1 VLVRNLKCSAFV
13 LVGLGL
19 AMAARASP
27 GSLIPAPQDLHTD
40 AGGFAMDGQ
49 VQVPGDMGA
58 ARMARVLL
66 APFRVSAGR
75 GERAIELSLV
85 PKKPGRSDEAYRL
98 SITPRRISIEASG
111 EAGLYYGVQTL
122 LQMIPDQ
129 CAKDCTIP
137 AASID
142 DWPRFRWRGLL
153 IDVARHFFDVAA
165 LERIIDSMAQYKLN
179 VLHLHLTDDTGWR
192 IEIPAYPKL
201 VDVGARGDI
210 DAPGEGPPRYYR
222 TRDIQELVNYAAQRQ
237 VTIVPEIELPGHGGA
252 AARSY
257 PEFYDGGGT
266 INPGKPES
274 LDFVRAVYTEVARL
288 FPSRYL
294 HFGGDEVDGARW
306 NALPEVTA
314 LKQRLGFSTTQQV
327 EAHFDAEVAGII
339 RSLGRI
345 PMAWDETV
353 SAGADPSVTVQWWRK
368 ARPDVR
374 DEAVHRGQD
383 IVLSP
388 VDQVYFDY
396 PQGLGEPGAPW
407 EGNDNGPTSLRKV
420 LQWQSIPAGYS
431 DADIQ
436 HVLGVEAA
444 VWTEFIRSEKYLQFM
459 LYPRLQAFA
468 ELAWN
473 AQAGRDPADFER
485 RLKPHL
491 DRMVARGVRVRR
503 GPEDAVEFQTH

>member
-1 VLVRNLKCSAFV
+1 MSLRNLNCSAMA
-13 LVGLGL
+13 LVALTL
-19 AMAARASP
+19 AIPARPSDWP
-27 GSLIPAPQDLHTD
+27 LIPAPQDMHAD
-40 AGGFAMDGQ
+40 AGGFVMDGHVRVVGDTAAAQ
-49 VQVPGDMGA
+49 LARAFATAPGVSA
-58 ARMARVLL
+58 ARAD
-66 APFRVSAGR
+66 
-75 GERAIELSLV
+75 RAIELKLV
-85 PKKPGRSDEAYRL
+85 PERPGRSNEAYRL
-98 SITPRRISIEASG
+98 NVTPRRIDIEASG

-122 LQMIPDQ
+122 LQMIPDP
-129 CAKDCTIP
+129 CAKACTIP
-137 AASID
+137 AATID

-153 IDVARHFFDVAA
+153 IDVARHFYDVAA

-201 VDVGARGDI
+201 VSVGARGDI
-210 DAPGEGPPRYYR
+210 DAAGEGPPRYYR
-222 TRDIQELVNYAAQRQ
+222 IEDVRELVTYAAQRH

-257 PEFYDGGGT
+257 PEYYDGSGT
-266 INPGKPES
+266 INPGKPEA
-274 LDFVRAVYTEVARL
+274 LEFVRAIFAEVARQ
-288 FPSRYL
+288 FPSQYL
-294 HFGGDEVDGARW
+294 HFGGDEVDGAGW

-314 LKQRLGFSTTQQV
+314 LKERSGLTTTQQV
-327 EAHFDAEVAGII
+327 EAHFDVQVAAMIKA
-339 RSLGRI
+339 LGRI

-407 EGNDNGPTSLRKV
+407 EGNDNGPTSVWKV
-420 LQWQSIPAGYS
+420 LQWQPIPAGYS
-431 DADIQ
+431 ATDIQ

-468 ELAWN
+468 ERAWS
-473 AQAGRDPADFER
+473 AQAGRDAADFER

-491 DRMVARGVRVRR
+491 DRMAAKGVRVRR
-503 GPEDAVEFQTH
+503 GPADAVEFQTH